1 LPHFWIFCHPANKSY
16 LKFPI
21 GFILLFK
28 NCPDVV
34 QQPLNISQ
42 QPSNNLLAAPTGC
55 PIAFKSI
62 SQQRLM
68 KAEQFLSIFLEVTF
82 FTFLNIKNRR
92 HTGKFKNPQQQLSQH
107 RPSNNLTL
115 RQSQSRATSPLSTQ
129 KILKS
134 AHFKLAH
141 QNFAKVKPYSKFVY
155 PLQQTVHIYRAFDVQ
170 MKTRYILYL
179 NFSTRR

>member
-1 LPHFWIFCHPANKSY
+1 MTFS
-16 LKFPI
+16 I
-21 GFILLFK
+21 GFLLLFK
-28 NCPDVV
+28 NCPDVI

-42 QPSNNLLAAPTGC
+42 QPSSNLLAVPRGC

-62 SQQRLM
+62 SQLRLT
-68 KAEQFLSIFLEVTF
+68 KVKQFLSIFLKVTF

-107 RPSNNLTL
+107 KPSNNLTL
-115 RQSQSRATSPLSTQ
+115 RQSQSRVTSPLSTQ

-141 QNFAKVKPYSKFVY
+141 QKFAKVKPYSKFVY
-155 PLQQTVHIYRAFDVQ
+155 PLQQTVHIYGAFDVQ
-170 MKTRYILYL
+170 MKTRYIVY
-179 NFSTRR
+179 FIYSTRI